1 MRALTACVLLS
12 LAASGAELK
21 PVDEAGFPALVAGF
35 KGKVLLVNFWATY
48 CVPCRKEM
56 PDLVAMQ
63 NRLGAKGFQLVT
75 VSADEP
81 EQETQAGT
89 FLDKMKVSAPAY
101 IKKAKDDDK
110 FISSI
115 DKKWSGALPLSILYD
130 RQGGRVKIWYGEVP
144 LKELEAAV
152 GKLL

>member
-1 MRALTACVLLS
+1 MRTLAAWMLLS
-12 LAASGAELK
+12 FTVSGAELK
-21 PVDEAGFPALVAGF
+21 PVDEAGFPAMVAAF

-56 PDLVAMQ
+56 PGLVAMQ
-63 NRLGAKGFQLVT
+63 SRLGVKGFQLVT

-81 EQETQAGT
+81 EQETQAKA
-89 FLDKMKVSAPAY
+89 FLDKTKVPAPAY
-101 IKKAKDDDK
+101 IKKAKDDDR
-110 FISSI
+110 FISSV

-130 RQGGRVKIWYGEVP
+130 RQGGRVKVWYGEVP
-144 LKELEAAV
+144 IKELEAAV

>member
-1 MRALTACVLLS
+1 MRTLAALTLLS
-12 LAASGAELK
+12 LAAHGAELK
-21 PVDEAGFPALVAGF
+21 PVDEAGFAALVAGF

-56 PDLVAMQ
+56 PDLVALQ

-81 EQETQAGT
+81 EQEAQAKA
-89 FLDKMKVSAPAY
+89 FLDKTKVPPPAY